1 MTPSW
6 YTYLASR
13 QSAILGDYS
22 NNDRYIKVVVEIAG
36 GGRIVWV
43 SLNESFVVE
52 YSLFHPFVF
61 DF

>member
-1 MTPSW
+1 MIPSW

-36 GGRIVWV
+36 GGRIVWGEFEREFCRGILFV
-43 SLNESFVVE
+43 SSFRI
-52 YSLFHPFVF
+52 
-61 DF
+61 